1 MKEVKAIEMSLFP
14 NLLFMQKNV
23 PLFGNSDSRSGSGQD
38 CHMNLVQWT
47 CCHWSSIHSLVEGI
61 GSHSMRHLHGSILPN
76 SPSAL
81 IEQIY
86 CFDGI

>member
-1 MKEVKAIEMSLFP
+1 MH
-14 NLLFMQKNV
+14 KNV
-23 PLFGNSDSRSGSGQD
+23 PLFGNFDSRSGSGQD

-47 CCHWSSIHSLVEGI
+47 CSHWFSILGSVEGI
-61 GSHSMRHLHGSILPN
+61 GSHSMHRLHGSILPN